1 MIFGNL
7 LRKVLRTLLP
17 SNSIEKELKVEIVTS
32 GIMKNAIELWSLM
45 YNNESPW
52 KGGDD
57 NVVCLNLPATISEE
71 FARLILTEFKL
82 KVSGS
87 PMGDFIN
94 KQLGEQLV
102 DLTKFMELYC
112 AKGGIVLKPYIM
124 DSDENG
130 NPTSIGIDFVQADDF
145 YPCAFNSKGMVT
157 AATFVQS
164 KKIGNYL
171 YTRLEYHELIGR
183 TYKVSNAAYRSE
195 EMHNFTDDDLSYNVK
210 DRFHEKVNLS
220 DVDEWASLSETPVEI
235 EGIDKP
241 LFVYIK
247 VPKGNN
253 IDTGSPLGV
262 SVFSRAVDTIRETD
276 RQYGRVL
283 WEYKALEAGI
293 LADESLFQAD
303 RKGRPIIAK
312 GDQRLFR
319 TFDTD
324 GDKNSLLEV
333 FAPNIRDQSLFNGLN
348 EQLMIIEQQVGL
360 AYGTLS
366 KAQDIEKTAT
376 EVKQSKQR
384 SFHTVS
390 KMQEAWGKGLEHLI
404 EAMKVYALLYDI
416 VPEGNVEITCT
427 WGDGILEDLEVEYQ
441 RRWSMVLAGKL
452 KVEKFFAWY
461 FGCTEEEAKEYIPAS
476 IPEYPEE

>member
-1 MIFGNL
+1 M
-7 LRKVLRTLLP
+7 LRSLLP

-45 YNNESPW
+45 YSNIPPW

-57 NVVCLNLPATISEE
+57 NVVCLNLAATISEE
-71 FARLILTEFKL
+71 FARLILTEFQL
-82 KVSGS
+82 KVIGS
-87 PMGDFIN
+87 PMADFIN
-94 KQLGEQLV
+94 KQLKEQLV
-102 DLTKFMELYC
+102 ELTKFVELYC
-112 AKGGIVLKPYIM
+112 AKGGIVLKPYVKN
-124 DSDENG
+124 SDENG

-145 YPCAFNSKGMVT
+145 YPCAFNNNGLVT

-164 KKIGNYL
+164 KKIGKYL
-171 YTRLEYHELIGR
+171 YTRLEYHELVGQ
-183 TYKVSNAAYRSE
+183 TYTVSNAAYRSE
-195 EMHNFTDDDLSYNVK
+195 EMHNFMDDDLVYDVK
-210 DRFHEKVNLS
+210 DRFHEKISLS
-220 DVDEWASLSETPVEI
+220 SVDEWSSLSETPVVMH
-235 EGIDKP
+235 GIDRP

-247 VPKGNN
+247 VPKANN

-276 RQYGRVL
+276 CQYGRIL

-312 GDQRLFR
+312 GDKRLFR

-324 GDKNSLLEV
+324 GDGKALLEV
-333 FAPNIRDQSLFNGLN
+333 FAPTIRDQSLFNGLN

-376 EVKQSKQR
+376 EIKQSKQR

-390 KMQEAWGKGLEHLI
+390 KMQEAWETGLGQLI
-404 EAMKVYALLYDI
+404 EAMKIYALLYEI
-416 VPEGNVEITCT
+416 VPDGDIETTCT
-427 WGDGILEDLEVEYQ
+427 WGDGVLEDLEVEYQ

-461 FGCTEEEAKEYIPAS
+461 FGCTEEEAKEYIPEQ
-476 IPEYPEE
+476 IPDYSEE